1 MKDPGYRL
9 EQYTLRHLQEVL
21 LVQIESEGQMDE
33 VVIFKGYSS
42 SLTSPTNFDPDM
54 PVLPEQARILT
65 VDRLMG
71 PYNPAEPQYLQQG
84 LSWPEM
90 QAVLD
95 AEGL

>member
-1 MKDPGYRL
+1 MQSPGYRL
-9 EQYTLRHLQEVL
+9 EQYTLQHLQEVL
-21 LVQIESEGQMDE
+21 LVQVESEGQRDE

-71 PYNPAEPQYLQQG
+71 PYNPAEPQYLQRG

-90 QAVLD
+90 QAVLA